1 MHSACPKSANV
12 QHRLFAQQGGL
23 PSLYIYCPS
32 DHKEGSLAVSY
43 LRGEVSVGRGLNKFA
58 EHRGRAANR
67 VVTRGIMALELAA
80 SSVACQL
87 SICAT
92 MKIIARHERLP
103 VSREYELSRHTSR
116 RRGGNEAR
124 YSLFE
129 RKAIKFAVRRGWG
142 PVREPGPLTLTV
154 TAPPSKAARSNAYIN
169 LTDWNSAHFDMDQCA
184 HGR

>member
-23 PSLYIYCPS
+23 PSLYNYCPS

-80 SSVACQL
+80 SPVACQL

-103 VSREYELSRHTSR
+103 IRREDALSPHTSR
-116 RRGGNEAR
+116 RRGGDEAR
-124 YSLFE
+124 YSRFE
-129 RKAIKFAVRRGWG
+129 RKAIKFSVRRAGNFAALCVWSCG
-142 PVREPGPLTLTV
+142 PPLFRRMVL
-154 TAPPSKAARSNAYIN
+154 K
-169 LTDWNSAHFDMDQCA
+169 
-184 HGR
+184 GRAN